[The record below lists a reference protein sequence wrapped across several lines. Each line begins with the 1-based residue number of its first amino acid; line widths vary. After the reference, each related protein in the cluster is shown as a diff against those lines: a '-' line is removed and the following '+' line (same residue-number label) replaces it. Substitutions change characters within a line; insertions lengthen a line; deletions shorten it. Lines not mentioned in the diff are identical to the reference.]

1 MKMNSYSRRE
11 IAIKITFISLVLLL
25 SGSLFAS
32 GLMASEDCGM
42 NSPQDIQSSGEISN
56 LSTACCG
63 LGDAECLCHAQSSQ
77 PIEVPN
83 VVLVSS
89 GGVYSD
95 SYSLTVALTK
105 AFNGMFY
112 PEESPYFPSP
122 KKAVTSP
129 PLFLLNQSF
138 II

>member
-11 IAIKITFISLVLLL
+11 IAIKIAFISLVLLL

-32 GLMASEDCGM
+32 GSMASEDCGM
-42 NSPQDIQSSGEISN
+42 NSPQDMQSSGEISN
-56 LSTACCG
+56 LSTTCCG
-63 LGDAECLCHAQSSQ
+63 LGEAECLCHAQSSQ

-83 VVLVSS
+83 IVLVSS

-95 SYSLTVALTK
+95 SYSLTVALAK

-112 PEESPYFPSP
+112 PEESPYFPFSQ
-122 KKAVTSP
+122 KAATPP

>member
-1 MKMNSYSRRE
+1 MKMNSYSIRE
-11 IAIKITFISLVLLL
+11 IAIKIAFISLVLLL

-32 GLMASEDCGM
+32 GSMASEDCGM

-56 LSTACCG
+56 LSTTCCG
-63 LGDAECLCHAQSSQ
+63 LGEAECLCHAQSSQ

-105 AFNGMFY
+105 AFDGVLY
-112 PEESPYFPSP
+112 PEEGLTFPSP
-122 KKAVTSP
+122 KKAAAP
-129 PLFLLNQSF
+129 PSLFLLNQSF

>member
-1 MKMNSYSRRE
+1 MNSYSRRE
-11 IAIKITFISLVLLL
+11 IAIKIALISLVLLL
-25 SGSLFAS
+25 NGSLFAS
-32 GLMASEDCGM
+32 GSMASEDCGVK
-42 NSPQDIQSSGEISN
+42 SPQEMQSSGEISN
-56 LSTACCG
+56 MSTACCG
-63 LGDAECLCHAQSSQ
+63 LGNAECLCHAQSSQ

-105 AFNGMFY
+105 AFDGVFY
-112 PEESPYFPSP
+112 PEEGLNFPSP

>member
-1 MKMNSYSRRE
+1 MKMNAYSRRK
-11 IAIKITFISLVLLL
+11 IAIKIAFISLVLLL

-32 GLMASEDCGM
+32 GPMASEACGM
-42 NSPQDIQSSGEISN
+42 NSPQDMQSSGEISN
-56 LSTACCG
+56 LSTTCCG
-63 LGDAECLCHAQSSQ
+63 LGEAECLCHAQRSQ

-89 GGVYSD
+89 GGIYSD

-105 AFNGMFY
+105 AFDGVFY
-112 PEESPYFPSP
+112 PEESLNFPSP